1 MPNLSQLAPE
11 DSQRDKVLSNLNS
24 DRDLKKKKFTAL
36 KLSLEI
42 IFFFGG
48 GEVGPS
54 GL

>member
-24 DRDLKKKKFTAL
+24 DRDLKKKKIH
-36 KLSLEI
+36 SSEI
-42 IFFFGG
+42 KFRNDFFWGV